1 MQGFLF
7 LHILRGRSFT
17 PRLLEEKKTKRPFNM
32 QNRVVVASPPS
43 SAAPLLI
50 MAMQNIYQS
59 FQRKKCPLTS
69 TLDRS
74 YGILFTYLCFYIRQM
89 IKIMDNTNQPL
100 FLPIENT
107 LPQRNFF
114 WKDRSSHQILKNLAA
129 YPFFSRQASLVAF
142 SHHIFTD

>member
-74 YGILFTYLCFYIRQM
+74 YGIYFTYLCFYNSQI
-89 IKIMDNTNQPL
+89 TNQPL
-100 FLPIENT
+100 FLLIDNK

-114 WKDRSSHQILKNLAA
+114 WTDRSSHQILKNLAA
-129 YPFFSRQASLVAF
+129 YPFFSRQASLVAS

>member
-59 FQRKKCPLTS
+59 FQRKKMPSHINVGQVFLN
-69 TLDRS
+69 
-74 YGILFTYLCFYIRQM
+74 LFYLFMMFLQQSNYKLASFLLI
-89 IKIMDNTNQPL
+89 DNK
-100 FLPIENT
+100 

-114 WKDRSSHQILKNLAA
+114 LDGQIITPNIKESGSISIFQPSSQFGGFQSSYFH
-129 YPFFSRQASLVAF
+129 
-142 SHHIFTD
+142 